1 MPPSPR
7 LDRVFDSYAWVEYFR
22 GTPAGEVVAD
32 ELDVG
37 IGGTP
42 LVVVAEL
49 RDKYVREDIP
59 QWSKDFAFLK
69 EATTLV
75 PEDETIALRAGETKN
90 RMRAERRRDFGLI
103 DGIIW
108 ETARAHEAAL
118 VTGDPHFRGLPSVVF
133 LD

>member
-32 ELDVG
+32 ELDAG

-69 EATTLV
+69 EATILV
-75 PEDETIALRAGETKN
+75 PEDEMIALRAGETKN

-118 VTGDPHFRGLPSVVF
+118 VTGDPHFRGLSSVVF

>member
-1 MPPSPR
+1 MGRIFP
-7 LDRVFDSYAWVEYFR
+7 

-32 ELDVG
+32 ELEAG
-37 IGGTP
+37 LGGTP

-49 RDKYVREDIP
+49 RDKYVREDVP

-69 EATTLV
+69 KATILV
-75 PEDETIALRAGETKN
+75 PEDEAIAVRAGETKN
-90 RMRAERRRDFGLI
+90 RMRAERRRDFGLV

-108 ETARAHEAAL
+108 ETARAREATL